1 MKFLLLVL
9 TFCFGW
15 GTYAQNDSI
24 PLKKEQEEF
33 IFVGDSVAYTAI
45 PLEEFV
51 IVKPPRLKDAEN
63 YRRYLILKR
72 KVKKVYPYAKLAA
85 DTLVEL
91 NKKLADISKKRHR
104 KKYIKSMQKYFE
116 ERFTPELKK
125 MKRSEGRILIKLIHR
140 QTGSTMYELIKEYR
154 SGLKAFIYERTARL
168 FKISLKDTFRPEEEY
183 QDYLIEYIL
192 YESVLNDR
200 IKPQPA
206 AFDIDLLKLRKKWEV
221 PLKKK

>member
-1 MKFLLLVL
+1 MKFLLLTVIYL
-9 TFCFGW
+9 LSCSI
-15 GTYAQNDSI
+15 YAQQDSI
-24 PLKKEQEEF
+24 PKIKEQEEF
-33 IFVGDSVAYTAI
+33 IFEGDTIVYTAI
-45 PLEEFV
+45 PLTETI
-51 IVKPPRLKDAEN
+51 IVNAPRLKDAEN
-63 YRRYLILKR
+63 YRRYLKLKR

-85 DTLVEL
+85 DTLVAL
-91 NKKLADISKKRHR
+91 NTKLTDIHKKRHR

-140 QTGSTMYELIKEYR
+140 QTGNTMYELIKEYR
-154 SGLKAFIYERTARL
+154 SGIKAFIYQSTARL

-192 YESVLNDR
+192 YESILYDR

-221 PLKKK
+221 PIEKK